1 MAKFEVTPGPASAL
15 KSPRGGRPKGNQ
27 PPSGAPDQIVYKGG
41 IPSLFLSE
49 KGALEQQNA
58 RDQIV
63 DRPAPTYATT
73 QPSAV
78 DAANALDASR
88 MGFTVDFNNPAV
100 DAIDRSVAGMYGPSF
115 NGGWGSTG
123 FVLPS
128 MNQVEANGL
137 PIDNGTPLNLPMVSA
152 APAASPVAQLFA
164 PETSRPAR
172 AAAATRPRPITHDYA
187 RVKSA
192 GERTDVMG
200 NDMAFMPASVQT
212 SSRWNTG
219 Y

>member
-63 DRPAPTYATT
+63 DRPAPTYAAT

-100 DAIDRSVAGMYGPSF
+100 DAIDNNVTDLATLYAPMMGRGSAGFTGPQ
-115 NGGWGSTG
+115 T
-123 FVLPS
+123 LPFDS
-128 MNQVEANGL
+128 DA
-137 PIDNGTPLNLPMVSA
+137 PLNV
-152 APAASPVAQLFA
+152 APPIVSPVAQLFA
-164 PETSRPAR
+164 PETSRPVR